1 MSDSVVQISS
11 RIRELREIS
20 DISQQ
25 ELADKLN
32 ISIETYLEYENAQ
45 VGIPISTLYEIAG
58 ILGVEFSELLT
69 GSTPRLQHYCYVKK
83 GEAPYIERYK
93 GYQFQNLAYNF
104 KNKKVE
110 PLLVTIEPEENKE
123 MSLVTHGGQE
133 FNYVLEGQIKIILG
147 SSEIIM
153 SEGDSIYFDPSI
165 PHGQAAVDN
174 KPGKFLTII
183 LHDEGGKPHA

>member
-1 MSDSVVQISS
+1 MSDSVVQISN

-25 ELADKLN
+25 ELANKLN
-32 ISIETYLEYENAQ
+32 ISLETYMEYENAN

-58 ILGVEFSELLT
+58 YLGVEFSELLT
-69 GSTPRLQHYCYVKK
+69 GSTPRLHNYCYVKK
-83 GEAPYIERYK
+83 GEAPFIERFK

-104 KNKKVE
+104 RNKKVE

-153 SEGDSIYFDPSI
+153 SEGDSIYFDPTI

-183 LHDEGGKPHA
+183 LHDEGGTPNA